1 LRSCFPEASRTLGR
15 VAERRRDAQL
25 ELFTSTGQGD
35 LRNAAVDP
43 VRVSAEVAG
52 LADRL
57 PRGLRL
63 GTSSWSFPGWVG
75 IVYGGPV
82 TGQHLARSGLAAYA
96 RHPLLR
102 SVGIDRSFYG
112 PTGLA
117 EYTAYASA
125 VPDEFRFLV
134 KAHEALTFPHHAC
147 YGVRAGEPNPLY
159 LDAGYARDAVVGP
172 CLEGLGAK
180 TGAIP
185 FQFPPQPLAELGPAQ
200 AFAERLHGFLAAL
213 PRGARY
219 AVELR
224 TRTLFTDAYAALVA
238 AGAVH
243 CLNVHPA
250 MPGVSA
256 QRALANGSKEP
267 TWVVRWMLHPGFDS
281 ESARKRYAPFDR
293 LVDEDLT
300 TRSSLARICLE
311 GSQSGKEEYVI
322 IHNKAEGSAPL
333 SAFALAAAI
342 VTAAKT

>member
-1 LRSCFPEASRTLGR
+1 

-35 LRNAAVDP
+35 CRNATVEP
-43 VRVSAEVAG
+43 VRVGAELAA

-57 PRGLRL
+57 PPGLRL
-63 GTSSWSFPGWVG
+63 GTSSWSFPGWAG
-75 IVYGGPV
+75 IVYGGPA
-82 TGQHLARSGLAAYA
+82 TGPHLARSGLAAYA

-112 PTGLA
+112 PLGVA
-117 EYTAYASA
+117 EYAAYASA
-125 VPDEFRFLV
+125 VPDDFRFLV
-134 KAHEALTFPHHAC
+134 KAHEALTLARFPHHAR
-147 YGVRAGEPNPLY
+147 YGARAGEPNPLY

-172 CLEGLGAK
+172 CLEGLGGK
-180 TGAIP
+180 TGAIL
-185 FQFPPQPLAELGPAQ
+185 FQFPPQPLAELGAPE
-200 AFAERLHGFLAAL
+200 AFAERLHGFLARL

-224 TRTLFTDAYAALVA
+224 TRTLFTDAYAAALVA

-250 MPGVSA
+250 MPGVLA

-267 TWVVRWMLHPGFDS
+267 TWIVRWMLHPGFDY

-293 LVDEDLT
+293 LVDEDRT

-311 GSQSGKEEYVI
+311 GSQAGKEVYVLI
-322 IHNKAEGSAPL
+322 NNKAEGSAPL